1 MIPNEKKQTENISCP
16 EYLNIN
22 RWFNAEHKV
31 TTKHCAHVGCTPKS
45 SNEHPK
51 NRFYYHIFRA
61 AVIVGLL

>member
-31 TTKHCAHVGCTPKS
+31 TTEHCAHQNPQMNTQRIDS
-45 SNEHPK
+45 LIIYFEQ
-51 NRFYYHIFRA
+51 
-61 AVIVGLL
+61 LL